1 MSLERLKLIDERVSL
16 LHQMT
21 VLTSFWMFY
30 LTNTEEERINDKI
43 SNYYTDTLDRLRA
56 KETEIQS
63 KLERGNK
70 DD

>member
-1 MSLERLKLIDERVSL
+1 MSERLELIDERVSL

-21 VLTSFWMFY
+21 VLTGFWMFY

-43 SNYYTDTLDRLRA
+43 SDYYTDTLARLRA

>member
-1 MSLERLKLIDERVSL
+1 MSERLELIDERVSL